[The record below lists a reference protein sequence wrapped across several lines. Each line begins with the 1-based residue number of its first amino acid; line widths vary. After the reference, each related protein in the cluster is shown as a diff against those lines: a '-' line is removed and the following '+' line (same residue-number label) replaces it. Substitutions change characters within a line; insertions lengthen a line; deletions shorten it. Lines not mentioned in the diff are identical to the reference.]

1 MARKIIVIVFCGTLF
16 AATICGFSVLRNQ
29 RDVSSRSISFRDVT
43 ASTGISFIHTDG
55 SSGRRYIVE
64 PMSAGLATFDYDRD
78 GRIDIYFLNGAAL
91 PGTQYDTPPRN
102 ALYRNLGN
110 FHFQD
115 ISHGSGLDD
124 PGFGLGVAIAD
135 YDNDGFSDV
144 YLNNHGPNV
153 LCLNNGDGTFTPVTA
168 RAGVSNGEL
177 VGAGACFV
185 DIDTDG
191 DLDLYAGNYLKL
203 DYESHV
209 EKTING
215 LPTYPSPRD
224 FFSVADTLFRNEG
237 DGSFTNISD
246 SSGIAAKAA
255 RAMGTICSD
264 ADADGDADIFVVND
278 VDPNFYWVNDGT
290 GHFEESGLKNGTAYN
305 QFGDENAGMGVD
317 CADYDHDGLLD
328 FFMTTYRGQMPVL
341 YRNLSKGQFQDVT
354 TLCGAG
360 DGTFERVKWGTGLV
374 DFDNDSHCDIFI
386 VNGHTEDNIEMRDSG
401 ACYRCPNTVL
411 RNGGDGRFKNVTA
424 DAGEGLRGIHCGRG
438 AAFDDLDNDG
448 DIDVVILNSREA
460 PTILRNDL
468 SLKHNWIQIELRG
481 TFSNR
486 EAVGANVRL
495 TAGKLAL
502 LDEVHSGRG
511 YQGHYGSRLHF
522 GLGSSE
528 VVDRIVI
535 QWPGGG
541 SRVLTNIAVN
551 QRLMVSEN
559 GTVFSMNP
567 LIESHPFTAEP
578 LRKKRRMR
586 PFD

>member
-1 MARKIIVIVFCGTLF
+1 
-16 AATICGFSVLRNQ
+16 
-29 RDVSSRSISFRDVT
+29 
-43 ASTGISFIHTDG
+43 
-55 SSGRRYIVE
+55 
-64 PMSAGLATFDYDRD
+64 
-78 GRIDIYFLNGAAL
+78 
-91 PGTQYDTPPRN
+91 
-102 ALYRNLGN
+102 
-110 FHFQD
+110 
-115 ISHGSGLDD
+115 
-124 PGFGLGVAIAD
+124 
-135 YDNDGFSDV
+135 
-144 YLNNHGPNV
+144 
-153 LCLNNGDGTFTPVTA
+153 
-168 RAGVSNGEL
+168 
-177 VGAGACFV
+177 
-185 DIDTDG
+185 
-191 DLDLYAGNYLKL
+191 
-203 DYESHV
+203 
-209 EKTING
+209 
-215 LPTYPSPRD
+215 
-224 FFSVADTLFRNEG
+224 
-237 DGSFTNISD
+237 
-246 SSGIAAKAA
+246 
-255 RAMGTICSD
+255 
-264 ADADGDADIFVVND
+264 
-278 VDPNFYWVNDGT
+278 
-290 GHFEESGLKNGTAYN
+290 
-305 QFGDENAGMGVD
+305 
-317 CADYDHDGLLD
+317 
-328 FFMTTYRGQMPVL
+328 
-341 YRNLSKGQFQDVT
+341 
-354 TLCGAG
+354 
-360 DGTFERVKWGTGLV
+360 
-374 DFDNDSHCDIFI
+374 
-386 VNGHTEDNIEMRDSG
+386 MRDSG

-567 LIESHPFTAEP
+567 LIESHPFTAES